1 MSSLRYHIQYSNSIR
16 AFKGNESM
24 SQLIQMRQRI
34 KAVETIKKITHAMR
48 LISMSSHSRIRS
60 KKSNFELYQREIQSL
75 FFHLKGTVDTWSNT
89 ILYPESS
96 QTQRNLIILVGSQK
110 GLCGNFNSQI
120 FSFFE
125 KNINSKDVQR
135 SDLCIIGSKAYEY
148 AESLEKKP
156 VLIFKEFTSL
166 TVNSIALS
174 ITNHIFNANPSYT
187 SVTIF
192 GNYPKSFFAQK
203 PQKAPL
209 IPFEIKGDTQSS
221 QDEYLQDYLWEQDP
235 VALLNDFAEK
245 LLTIRIQNVLFDSL
259 IAEQAARFIAMDNS
273 TRNASTLL
281 DTMKLQ
287 YNKLRQAKITR
298 ELTDLIGSF

>member
-125 KNINSKDVQR
+125 KNINSKDLQR

-174 ITNHIFNANPSYT
+174 ITNHIFNASPSYT

-192 GNYPKSFFAQK
+192 GNYPKSFFAQR
-203 PQKAPL
+203 PQKTPL
-209 IPFEIKGDTQSS
+209 IPFEIKADTQSS

>member
-125 KNINSKDVQR
+125 KNINSKDLQR

-174 ITNHIFNANPSYT
+174 ITNHIFNASPSYT

-192 GNYPKSFFAQK
+192 GNYPKSFFAQR
-203 PQKAPL
+203 PQKIPL
-209 IPFEIKGDTQSS
+209 IPFEIKADAQSS

-235 VALLNDFAEK
+235 VALLTDFAEK